1 MFPVPVLSPENM
13 HVNNSIETELAFR
26 KIDICIYTYTYMHK
40 VAMKEEALNLKEQRE
55 VYGNVW
61 RDESEGANVVIIM

>member
-13 HVNNSIETELAFR
+13 HVRNSIETELAFR